1 MIGRF
6 LKSRRPELIYCG
18 SLLILFLIVFFLFNL
33 PMAPYLLSAA
43 IILFMSVIYMAIRF
57 VGFKQQT
64 ELAERNA
71 ELEERLH
78 ELRNEQIDY
87 QHEIET
93 YFLLWVHQMK
103 TPITATKLL
112 LETPDDDVVGR
123 VRHEILQIDNY
134 TNLTLSYLKLMNN
147 STDMVFS
154 PVRLDDLIKPL
165 IKRYSIQF
173 IHYQT
178 RLHYQPIQSE
188 VLTDAKWMS
197 ILVEQL
203 LNNALKYARGKDI
216 WIEYDEK
223 SSTLSVR
230 DNGIGIS
237 AGDLPKIFDRGF
249 SGFNGRLS
257 DKSSGIGLFIAE
269 NISRKL
275 NQQITVSSELGQ
287 GTTFSVHL
295 TSTD

>member
-1 MIGRF
+1 MIGLF
-6 LKSRRPELIYCG
+6 LKSRRLELIYCG
-18 SLLILFLIVFFLFNL
+18 SLLLLFLVVFFLFNL

-43 IILFMSVIYMAIRF
+43 ITLFMTALYMAIRF

-87 QHEIET
+87 QHEIES

-112 LETPDDDVVGR
+112 LESPDDDVVRR

-147 STDMVFS
+147 STDMVFA

-178 RLHYQPIQSE
+178 RLHYEPIQSE

-203 LNNALKYARGKDI
+203 LNNALKYARGKDV

-223 SSTLSVR
+223 SGTLSVR
-230 DNGIGIS
+230 DNGVGIS

-287 GTTFSVHL
+287 GTIFSVHL

>member
-1 MIGRF
+1 MIGPF
-6 LKSRRPELIYCG
+6 LKSRRLELIYFF
-18 SLLILFLIVFFLFNL
+18 SILILFLIVFFLFNL
-33 PMAPYLLSAA
+33 TMAAYYLATC
-43 IILFMSVIYMAIRF
+43 ITVFVTFIYLFVRF
-57 VGFKQQT
+57 VSYKEEVALKEQ
-64 ELAERNA
+64 NA
-71 ELEERLH
+71 ELQEQLTQM
-78 ELRNEQIDY
+78 RNEQIDY
-87 QHEIET
+87 QHEIES

-103 TPITATKLL
+103 TPITATKLI
-112 LETPDDDVVGR
+112 LESPDDDVVRR

-147 STDMVFS
+147 STDMVFA

-178 RLHYQPIQSE
+178 RLHYEPIQSE

-197 ILVEQL
+197 ILIEQL
-203 LNNALKYARGKDI
+203 LNNALKYARGKDV

-230 DNGIGIS
+230 DNGVGIS

-287 GTTFSVHL
+287 GTIFSVHL